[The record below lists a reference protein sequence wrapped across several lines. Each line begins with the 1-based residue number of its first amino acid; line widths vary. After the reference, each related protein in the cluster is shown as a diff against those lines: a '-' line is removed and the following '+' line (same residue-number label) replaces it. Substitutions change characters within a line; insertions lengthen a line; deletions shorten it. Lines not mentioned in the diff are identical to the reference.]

1 MEKVSSYNKFYTS
14 IIILFA
20 TVVET
25 YILLDVSN
33 SNKISYFV
41 FSLALAIVSGG
52 LAMAIMYAFKLKVNP
67 WFDHRERLFDAVL
80 FFSCMSFLN
89 DSFLFPNYLEAL
101 AYVVG
106 IEIVL
111 HLIFW
116 MSGKK

>member
-1 MEKVSSYNKFYTS
+1 MEKVPHYNKFYTS

-20 TVVET
+20 TIVEI
-25 YILLDVSN
+25 YILLSVSD

-41 FSLALAIVSGG
+41 FALALAVIAGG
-52 LAMAIMYAFKLKVNP
+52 LAIFIMWVFKLKVNP

-80 FFSCMSFLN
+80 FFSFMTFLN

-116 MSGKK
+116 VFGKK